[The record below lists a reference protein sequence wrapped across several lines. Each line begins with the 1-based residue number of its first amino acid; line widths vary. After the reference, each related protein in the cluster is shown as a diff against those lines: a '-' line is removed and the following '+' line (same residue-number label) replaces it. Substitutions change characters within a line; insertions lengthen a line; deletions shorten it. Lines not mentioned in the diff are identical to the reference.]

1 MLPVH
6 IILAGILSPVVTAGS
21 VSQEQSNLLIQ
32 IRTLNRRRADV
43 HSTTYPLDQ
52 SLLAIQ
58 IGGIVGAYVIFVAI
72 LLTLLLFVGRR
83 LRRTVQ
89 SSNFSLQVEMMKPAK
104 PPPSMDPSPV
114 TPISVHLPS
123 PGMPN
128 GFNRS
133 WSSLGKGPRSHIA
146 NNSSVSTI
154 DESVVALDRRRAQ
167 EEMEM
172 LYAAV
177 MEHDERRAAEKEAT
191 REESEAH
198 SPDSAQTNPFTD
210 RSSRLSEAPPPPP
223 QAKMPASP
231 RASSRLSR
239 ISSLSLFN
247 HNNNSRSEANTGKP
261 RTPCTPHIP
270 LRRLQISSPVGSPD
284 VMASRSYGE
293 DQPPLTPRFY
303 NPPPPPT
310 PPVATIQGSG
320 EKRAPKGLR
329 APAPAPLSMSVAG
342 HGSSS
347 LPFRDAYP
355 QQSAP
360 ATKTTVLERPLKP
373 MNGPR
378 TGMPTPYSPYMPF
391 TPVTPL
397 TPSRMVTKR
406 QRKREAKES
415 GLRVLNEDDAVRDN
429 DDMWGL

>member
-6 IILAGILSPVVTAGS
+6 LILAALLSPVVATGS
-21 VSQEQSNLLIQ
+21 VSQEQSNLLIH
-32 IRTLNRRRADV
+32 IPNLSRRTDG
-43 HSTTYPLDQ
+43 HPTTYTLDQ

-89 SSNFSLQVEMMKPAK
+89 SSNFSLQVEMMKPVK

-114 TPISVHLPS
+114 TPISANLPS

-177 MEHDERRAAEKEAT
+177 MEHDERRAAEKE
-191 REESEAH
+191 SEIH

-223 QAKMPASP
+223 PAKMPASP

-247 HNNNSRSEANTGKP
+247 SKSHPEANTGKP
-261 RTPCTPHIP
+261 RTPRTPRIP
-270 LRRLQISSPVGSPD
+270 LRKLPISSPLGSPD
-284 VMASRSYGE
+284 VTASRSYGE

-310 PPVATIQGSG
+310 PPVVTIQGAG
-320 EKRAPKGLR
+320 EKRVSKGSR

-415 GLRVLNEDDAVRDN
+415 GLRVLNEDDIVRDN
-429 DDMWGL
+429 DDMWGT

>member
-6 IILAGILSPVVTAGS
+6 IILAGLLSPVVAAGS
-21 VSQEQSNLLIQ
+21 VSQEQSNLLIH
-32 IRTLNRRRADV
+32 IPNLNRRADG
-43 HSTTYPLDQ
+43 HPTTYTLDQ

-89 SSNFSLQVEMMKPAK
+89 SSNFTLQVEMMKPAK

-114 TPISVHLPS
+114 TPISANLPS

-191 REESEAH
+191 REESEIH

-210 RSSRLSEAPPPPP
+210 PSSRLSEAPPPPP
-223 QAKMPASP
+223 QAKMPTSP

-247 HNNNSRSEANTGKP
+247 SNSRPEVNTGKP
-261 RTPCTPHIP
+261 RTPRTPRIS
-270 LRRLQISSPVGSPD
+270 LRKLPISSPMGSPD
-284 VMASRSYGE
+284 VTVSRSYGE

-310 PPVATIQGSG
+310 PPVATIQS
-320 EKRAPKGLR
+320 
-329 APAPAPLSMSVAG
+329 
-342 HGSSS
+342 
-347 LPFRDAYP
+347 

-415 GLRVLNEDDAVRDN
+415 GLRVLNEDDVVRDN
-429 DDMWGL
+429 EDMWGL

>member
-6 IILAGILSPVVTAGS
+6 IILAALLSPVVAAGS
-21 VSQEQSNLLIQ
+21 VSQEQSNLLIH
-32 IRTLNRRRADV
+32 IPNLSRRAGG
-43 HSTTYPLDQ
+43 HPTTYTLDQ

-89 SSNFSLQVEMMKPAK
+89 SSNFSLQVEMMKPVK

-114 TPISVHLPS
+114 TPISANLPS
-123 PGMPN
+123 PRMPN

-191 REESEAH
+191 REESEIH
-198 SPDSAQTNPFTD
+198 SPDSAQSNPKDANEPEGQFSPVQNLVALPFQQQLSP
-210 RSSRLSEAPPPPP
+210 RGKHRQAAYSPYSSYSSSEATNFLPGGLPGRDGI
-223 QAKMPASP
+223 QVVWGGPASLDTAILQP
-231 RASSRLSR
+231 TASTNTTSGD
-239 ISSLSLFN
+239 
-247 HNNNSRSEANTGKP
+247 NSR
-261 RTPCTPHIP
+261 H
-270 LRRLQISSPVGSPD
+270 RREESV
-284 VMASRSYGE
+284 
-293 DQPPLTPRFY
+293 
-303 NPPPPPT
+303 
-310 PPVATIQGSG
+310 
-320 EKRAPKGLR
+320 KGL
-329 APAPAPLSMSVAG
+329 AGAAPAPLSLSVAG

-415 GLRVLNEDDAVRDN
+415 GLRVLNEDDVVRDN
-429 DDMWGL
+429 EDMWGL

>member
-1 MLPVH
+1 MLLVN
-6 IILAGILSPVVTAGS
+6 IFFAGLLSPVVAARS
-21 VSQEQSNLLIQ
+21 VSQEQLNLLNHLLD
-32 IRTLNRRRADV
+32 LNRRAD
-43 HSTTYPLDQ
+43 SLPTTHTLDQ

-89 SSNFSLQVEMMKPAK
+89 SSNFTLQVEMMKPVK
-104 PPPSMDPSPV
+104 PPPSMDPSPI
-114 TPISVHLPS
+114 TPISAHLPS
-123 PGMPN
+123 PGIPN
-128 GFNRS
+128 SFNRS

-154 DESVVALDRRRAQ
+154 DESVIASDRRRAQ

-177 MEHDERRAAEKEAT
+177 MEHDERRAAEKEVA
-191 REESEAH
+191 REENEAQ
-198 SPDSAQTNPFTD
+198 SPGSAHTNPFTD
-210 RSSRLSEAPPPPP
+210 RSSRISEAPPPLPLL
-223 QAKMPASP
+223 KSP
-231 RASSRLSR
+231 MSPKSSSRLSR

-247 HNNNSRSEANTGKP
+247 NNSRPEANAGKP
-261 RTPCTPHIP
+261 RTPRLA
-270 LRRLQISSPVGSPD
+270 LRKMSISSPVGSPD

-293 DQPPLTPRFY
+293 DQPPLTPRIY
-303 NPPPPPT
+303 NPPPPPA
-310 PPVATIQGSG
+310 PPMVTVQSPG
-320 EKRAPKGLR
+320 EKKAFRGSRAPV
-329 APAPAPLSMSVAG
+329 PAPLSLSVAG

-355 QQSAP
+355 QQNAP

-406 QRKREAKES
+406 QRRREAKES
-415 GLRVLNEDDAVRDN
+415 GLRVLNEDDIVRD
-429 DDMWGL
+429 DGDMWGY

>member
-1 MLPVH
+1 MLPVQ
-6 IILAGILSPVVTAGS
+6 IFLVSLLSPAVAAGS
-21 VSQEQSNLLIQ
+21 VAQEPSNLLIH
-32 IRTLNRRRADV
+32 ILNLSRRADS
-43 HSTTYPLDQ
+43 HPTTYTFDQ

-89 SSNFSLQVEMMKPAK
+89 SSNYTLQVEMMKPVK

-114 TPISVHLPS
+114 TPISTNLPS
-123 PGMPN
+123 PGIRN

-146 NNSSVSTI
+146 GNSSVSTI
-154 DESVVALDRRRAQ
+154 DESVVATDRRRAQ

-177 MEHDERRAAEKEAT
+177 MEHDERRAAENDTT
-191 REESEAH
+191 REENEIP

-210 RSSRLSEAPPPPP
+210 RSSRVSEAPPPFP
-223 QAKMPASP
+223 QAKLPMSP
-231 RASSRLSR
+231 KSNSRLSR

-247 HNNNSRSEANTGKP
+247 NNPRPDANSGKQRTP
-261 RTPCTPHIP
+261 RTA
-270 LRRLQISSPVGSPD
+270 LRRLPISSPVGSPD
-284 VMASRSYGE
+284 VTASRSYGE
-293 DQPPLTPRFY
+293 DQPPLTPRLY

-310 PPVATIQGSG
+310 PPVVTVQSPGENKAPRGS
-320 EKRAPKGLR
+320 R

-360 ATKTTVLERPLKP
+360 ATKTTVLERPLKS

-415 GLRVLNEDDAVRDN
+415 GLRVLNEDDIVRDEE
-429 DDMWGL
+429 DMWGY

>member
-6 IILAGILSPVVTAGS
+6 IILAGLLSSVVAAGS
-21 VSQEQSNLLIQ
+21 VSQEQSNLLIH
-32 IRTLNRRRADV
+32 IPNLSRRADG
-43 HSTTYPLDQ
+43 HPTTYTLDQ

-89 SSNFSLQVEMMKPAK
+89 SSNFTLQVEMMKPAK
-104 PPPSMDPSPV
+104 SPPSMDPSPV
-114 TPISVHLPS
+114 TPISANLPS

-191 REESEAH
+191 REESEIH

-210 RSSRLSEAPPPPP
+210 RSSRLSEASPPPPPPP
-223 QAKMPASP
+223 QAKMPTSP

-239 ISSLSLFN
+239 LSSLSLFN
-247 HNNNSRSEANTGKP
+247 SNSRSEANTVKPHTP
-261 RTPCTPHIP
+261 RTPRIP
-270 LRRLQISSPVGSPD
+270 LRKLPISSPMASPD
-284 VMASRSYGE
+284 VTASRSYGE

-303 NPPPPPT
+303 NPPPPPA
-310 PPVATIQGSG
+310 PPVATIQSSS
-320 EKRAPKGLR
+320 EKRVPKGSR
-329 APAPAPLSMSVAG
+329 APAPAPLIMSVAG

-415 GLRVLNEDDAVRDN
+415 GLRVLNEDDVVRDN
-429 DDMWGL
+429 EDMWGL

>member
-1 MLPVH
+1 MLVVD
-6 IILAGILSPVVTAGS
+6 IFLAGLLYPVVAARS
-21 VSQEQSNLLIQ
+21 VSQEQSKLLNHILN
-32 IRTLNRRRADV
+32 LNRRADNLP
-43 HSTTYPLDQ
+43 TTHTLDQ

-89 SSNFSLQVEMMKPAK
+89 SSNFTLQVEMMKPVK
-104 PPPSMDPSPV
+104 PPPSMDPSPI
-114 TPISVHLPS
+114 TPISANLPS
-123 PGMPN
+123 PGIPN
-128 GFNRS
+128 SFNRS
-133 WSSLGKGPRSHIA
+133 WSSLGKGGRSHNA

-154 DESVVALDRRRAQ
+154 DESVIAHDRRRAQ

-177 MEHDERRAAEKEAT
+177 MEHDERRAAGKEVA
-191 REESEAH
+191 REDNEIQ
-198 SPDSAQTNPFTD
+198 SPDSAHTNPFTD
-210 RSSRLSEAPPPPP
+210 RSSRISEAPPPPP
-223 QAKMPASP
+223 MKSP
-231 RASSRLSR
+231 MSPKSSSRLSR

-247 HNNNSRSEANTGKP
+247 NNSRPEANSGKQ
-261 RTPCTPHIP
+261 HIP
-270 LRRLQISSPVGSPD
+270 RIALRNMSISSPVGSPD

-293 DQPPLTPRFY
+293 DQPPLTPRLY
-303 NPPPPPT
+303 NPPPPPV
-310 PPVATIQGSG
+310 PPVVAVHSPG
-320 EKRAPKGLR
+320 EKKASRGSR
-329 APAPAPLSMSVAG
+329 APAPAPLSLSVAG

-406 QRKREAKES
+406 QRRREAKES
-415 GLRVLNEDDAVRDN
+415 GLRVLNEDDIVRD
-429 DDMWGL
+429 DGDMWGY